1 MHVFDWQVDSDV
13 DIEELAQLSEN
24 FSGSD
29 IKESC
34 RLAAMCRV
42 REILQQHDL
51 DGESA
56 LYVCLNLL
64 EFNVFNKHLLCFTV
78 CVTAKQWRAF
88 DQ

>member
-13 DIEELAQLSEN
+13 DIEELAQLSDN

-56 LYVCLNLL
+56 LYVC
-64 EFNVFNKHLLCFTV
+64 
-78 CVTAKQWRAF
+78 
-88 DQ
+88 